1 MIDKRGDLYYR
12 RFCAMNYPNPDIL
25 AETGWLAEHLGDPNL
40 VVVDCDELPA
50 YFRLHIEGAVGIR
63 VHHYLKEK
71 GDSASGPGIGTHLMP
86 PDQFA
91 ETVGRMG
98 VSNDSLVV
106 MYDSMGGSY
115 AARFWWALNYYGHT
129 NAKVLNG
136 GFRKWF
142 QEGRAVSLDSPHVER
157 AKFEVR
163 AVNEDICATRQRVE
177 AGIGKSDTVILDVR
191 SPGEHTGDD
200 KRENKRGGHIP
211 GAVHIEW
218 LDLTVRP
225 PERSGLLLR
234 PDEIAGKLKAVGVTP
249 DKQVFTHCQA
259 GIRAAHAY
267 FVLKLMGY
275 DRAANYDGSW
285 AEWGNAADTPITAS
299 RES

>member
-1 MIDKRGDLYYR
+1 MIDKRGGLYYR
-12 RFCAMNYPNPDIL
+12 RVCAMQYPHPEIL
-25 AETGWLAEHLGDPNL
+25 AEPDWLAEHLRDPKL

-50 YFRLHIEGAVGIR
+50 YYRLHIEGAVGVR

-71 GDSASGPGIGTHLMP
+71 GDSASGPGIGTYLMP
-86 PDQFA
+86 PEQFA

-98 VSNDSLVV
+98 ISNDSLVV
-106 MYDSMGGSY
+106 TYDNMGGLY

-142 QEGRAVSLDSPHVER
+142 QESRPVSLESPHVER

-163 AVNEDICATRQRVE
+163 AINEEVCATRQRVE

-191 SPGEHTGDD
+191 SPDEHTGEDA
-200 KRENKRGGHIP
+200 RTNKRGGHIP
-211 GAVHIEW
+211 GAAHIEW

-225 PERSGLLLR
+225 PERSGLLLSS
-234 PDEIAGKLKAVGVTP
+234 DEIARKLEAVGVTP
-249 DKQVFTHCQA
+249 GKQVITHCQA

-285 AEWGNAADTPITAS
+285 AEWGNVADTPITAG
-299 RES
+299 REA

>member
-1 MIDKRGDLYYR
+1 MIDKGCRLYYR
-12 RFCAMNYPNPDIL
+12 RFCVMDYANPDIL
-25 AETGWLAEHLGDPNL
+25 AETDWLADHLGDPNL
-40 VVVDCDELPA
+40 IVVDCDELPA
-50 YFRLHIEGAVGIR
+50 YFRLHIESAVAIR

-71 GDSASGPGIGTHLMP
+71 GDSASGSGIGTHLMP
-86 PDQFA
+86 PEQFA
-91 ETVGRMG
+91 ETMGRMG
-98 VSNDSLVV
+98 ISNDSLVV
-106 MYDSMGGSY
+106 TYDSFGGLY

-142 QEGRAVSLDSPHVER
+142 HEIRPTSLDSPHVER

-163 AVNEDICATRQRVE
+163 SVNEDICATRQRVE

-191 SPGEHTGDD
+191 STGEHTGTDQ
-200 KRENKRGGHIP
+200 RENKRGGHIP
-211 GAVHIEW
+211 GAAHIEW

-225 PERSGLLLR
+225 PERSGLLLP
-234 PDEIAGKLKAVGVTP
+234 PDEIASKLEAVGVTP

-285 AEWGNAADTPITAS
+285 AEWGNVADTPITAGTE
-299 RES
+299 R

>member
-1 MIDKRGDLYYR
+1 MIDKRGGLYYR
-12 RFCAMNYPNPDIL
+12 RFCGMNYANPDIL
-25 AETGWLAEHLGDPNL
+25 AETDWLAEHLGDSNL

-50 YFRLHIEGAVGIR
+50 YFRIHIDGAIGVR

-86 PDQFA
+86 PEQFA
-91 ETVGRMG
+91 DTMGRMG
-98 VSNDSLVV
+98 IANDSLVV
-106 MYDSMGGSY
+106 TYDSLGGLY
-115 AARFWWALNYYGHT
+115 AARFWWALNYYGHA

-142 QEGRAVSLDSPHVER
+142 QEGRPVSVDSPHVER

-163 AVNEDICATRQRVE
+163 AINEDICATRRRVE

-211 GAVHIEW
+211 GAANIEW

-225 PERSGLLLR
+225 PERSGLLLP
-234 PDEIAGKLKAVGVTP
+234 PDEIARKLEAVGVTP

-285 AEWGNAADTPITAS
+285 AEWGNVDDTPITAG